1 MIVIL
6 VIITSLARLK
16 QKITCYHFKDSAS
29 QAPYI
34 RWGIVVSTY
43 DDLWRPILS
52 SLNLWSE
59 MMIGPAAV
67 THVTY
72 LYHYV
77 LINFRSSLTLTGLLL
92 TIISTSTCIVELI
105 IIIKKIANW
114 FLGVIYATLFCM
126 DRLFL
131 LFGCWW
137 LLWLFWFFGLFIII
151 PLFTFFITAF
161 SIFSIATLVL
171 LLLSLQLLL

>member
-1 MIVIL
+1 
-6 VIITSLARLK
+6 
-16 QKITCYHFKDSAS
+16 
-29 QAPYI
+29 
-34 RWGIVVSTY
+34 
-43 DDLWRPILS
+43 
-52 SLNLWSE
+52 

-114 FLGVIYATLFCM
+114 FLRVIYATLFCM

-131 LFGCWW
+131 LFGC
-137 LLWLFWFFGLFIII
+137 
-151 PLFTFFITAF
+151 
-161 SIFSIATLVL
+161 
-171 LLLSLQLLL
+171 

>member
-1 MIVIL
+1 
-6 VIITSLARLK
+6 
-16 QKITCYHFKDSAS
+16 
-29 QAPYI
+29 
-34 RWGIVVSTY
+34 
-43 DDLWRPILS
+43 
-52 SLNLWSE
+52 

-131 LFGCWW
+131 LFGC
-137 LLWLFWFFGLFIII
+137 
-151 PLFTFFITAF
+151 
-161 SIFSIATLVL
+161 
-171 LLLSLQLLL
+171 